1 MIIVQKLK
9 FWDRYAFS
17 WHPVWP
23 YWWPFTS
30 QKWWYA
36 IPHAINHHSPH
47 KLAKPSK
54 MTNFCILGIF
64 HWVIGPTDIR
74 FEISASRRSFW
85 HPCRSFI
92 HSRSWEIHFFSFLG
106 GFHWVI
112 GPTDMIFEISA
123 SRRSFWHPCRFF
135 NYYRSRVR
143 LKGYIADFFEH
154 SIKPPT

>member
-1 MIIVQKLK
+1 
-9 FWDRYAFS
+9 
-17 WHPVWP
+17 
-23 YWWPFTS
+23 
-30 QKWWYA
+30 
-36 IPHAINHHSPH
+36 
-47 KLAKPSK
+47 
-54 MTNFCILGIF
+54 MTKFCILGIF

-154 SIKPPT
+154 SIKPPTWATPIIFFDFFKVDWKPAKSGVEMRANKYTIIEVLGPPFQSLRFFI